1 MALVNMQQS
10 PEEAKK
16 NAICCDSDAPD
27 QPRYPYGLELH
38 LDEETLNKL
47 GLTAPPAVGTT
58 MMINAKVMVTSASQY
73 QRQGG
78 EKESS
83 SCWQITDLECG
94 SSATDQQANAASTL
108 YGGK

>member
-10 PEEAKK
+10 AEEAKEHG
-16 NAICCDSDAPD
+16 NCCEPVASDE
-27 QPRYPYGLELH
+27 PRYPYGLELH
-38 LDEETLNKL
+38 LDEDTLAKL
-47 GLTAPPAVGTT
+47 GITAPPAVGTT
-58 MMINAKVMVTSASQY
+58 MMITAKVMVTSASQY

-94 SSATDQQANAASTL
+94 SSATDQQASAASAL
-108 YGGK
+108 YGG